1 MAAGQALGRSLRR
14 GAGFLGLSMSGA
26 WERFERLT
34 AETIVPDVEARMK
47 RLQNRVG
54 EFGVD
59 DFGFDPHVAKR
70 AVLTAAWLYRYW
82 FRTEVHGID
91 RVPPGRVLLVANHS
105 GQIPLD
111 GLMIGT
117 AMFLEAEPPR
127 LVRAM
132 VERWAQSLPFV
143 SELFARCGQVLGVPE
158 NCRRLLENEEAILV
172 FPEGAKGISK
182 PFTEAY
188 DLREFGLGFLRLA
201 LETGTPIVPVAVV
214 GAEEQYVSLWDI
226 KPLARLLG
234 MPAFPVI
241 PQLALPMVGAL
252 PLPVKY
258 RLYFG
263 EPMHFTGDP
272 DDEDA
277 VLEEKVWVVRS
288 TIQTMIHRGLKERRG
303 IFR

>member
-1 MAAGQALGRSLRR
+1 MAAGQALSRTFRR
-14 GAGFLGLSMSGA
+14 GAGLVGLSLSSA
-26 WERFERLT
+26 WDRFERLT
-34 AETIVPDVEARMK
+34 TETIAPDIEARME

-59 DFGFDPHVAKR
+59 DFGFDPQVAKR

-82 FRTEVHGID
+82 FRTEVHGIE
-91 RVPPGRVLLVANHS
+91 RVPQGRVLLVANHS

-111 GLMIGT
+111 GLIIGT
-117 AMFLEAEPPR
+117 ALFLEAEPPR

-143 SELFARCGQVLGVPE
+143 SEFFARCGQVLGVPE
-158 NCRRLLENEEAILV
+158 NCRRLLDAEEAILV
-172 FPEGAKGISK
+172 FPEGAKGIAK
-182 PFTEAY
+182 TYPDAY
-188 DLREFGLGFLRLA
+188 ELCEFGLGFMRLA
-201 LETGTPIVPVAVV
+201 LETGTPIVPIAVV
-214 GAEEQYVSLWDI
+214 GAEEQYVSLYDV

-234 MPAFPVI
+234 MPSFPII
-241 PQLALPMVGAL
+241 PQLLVPIVGSV

-258 RLYFG
+258 RVYFG

-272 DDEDA
+272 DDEDS
-277 VLEEKVWVVRS
+277 VLEEKVWAVRS
-288 TIQTMIHRGLKERRG
+288 TIQSMIHRGLKARKG

>member
-1 MAAGQALGRSLRR
+1 MAAGHALSRTFRR
-14 GAGFLGLSMSGA
+14 GAGLLGGTLSGA
-26 WERFERLT
+26 WERFEKLSAAT
-34 AETIVPDVEARMK
+34 LAPDIEERMS

-59 DFGFDPHVAKR
+59 EFGFDPQVAKR
-70 AVLTAAWLYRYW
+70 AILTAAWLYRYW
-82 FRTEVHGID
+82 FRTEVQGIE
-91 RVPPGRVLLVANHS
+91 RLPPGRVLLIANHS

-111 GLMIGT
+111 GLVIGT
-117 AMFLEAEPPR
+117 AVFLEAEPPR

-182 PFTEAY
+182 TYADAY
-188 DLREFGLGFLRLA
+188 ELREFGLGFMRLA
-201 LETGTPIVPVAVV
+201 LETKTPIVPVAVV
-214 GAEEQYVSLWDI
+214 GAEEQYVSLYDV

-234 MPAFPVI
+234 MPAFPII
-241 PQLALPMVGAL
+241 PQLLVPLVGTL

-258 RLYFG
+258 RVTFG

-288 TIQTMIHRGLKERRG
+288 TIQSMIHRGLKARKG
-303 IFR
+303 LFR